1 GKNSLNRLIRCV
13 CGKKIGP
20 DPRNFNQRVS
30 LGRNDLLIRTFL
42 NMLTENDIPLFRALF
57 LNNITDADARVLL
70 QKRPREGW
78 LTTDAFLY
86 WAQQDFSGVKPL
98 VAQVKRH
105 LFPYSRYFTLS
116 TESISDEQSQGW
128 QSHIFFN
135 RKQQSAQIYRRTLQL
150 Y

>member
-1 GKNSLNRLIRCV
+1 
-13 CGKKIGP
+13 
-20 DPRNFNQRVS
+20 
-30 LGRNDLLIRTFL
+30 
-42 NMLTENDIPLFRALF
+42 
-57 LNNITDADARVLL
+57 
-70 QKRPREGW
+70 
-78 LTTDAFLY
+78 
-86 WAQQDFSGVKPL
+86 L

-150 Y
+150 

>member
-1 GKNSLNRLIRCV
+1 
-13 CGKKIGP
+13 
-20 DPRNFNQRVS
+20 
-30 LGRNDLLIRTFL
+30 
-42 NMLTENDIPLFRALF
+42 MLTENDIPLFRALF

-98 VAQVKRH
+98 VAQVKGH

-116 TESISDEQSQGW
+116 TESISDEQSQGCKA
-128 QSHIFFN
+128 IFFSTVN
-135 RKQQSAQIYRRTLQL
+135 SRAPKSIGVRCNSTNHKDRDA
-150 Y
+150 